1 MATQV
6 ITQKDPEIMQ
16 DVETIQIPDLWHVAM
31 ALLDGRDFSSNSK
44 EYNAVLSNAILEV
57 WYLTHNLRQHIID
70 NQ

>member
-31 ALLDGRDFSSNSK
+31 SILDGRDFSSNSK